1 MKLSIR
7 KLNLYP
13 VTLQYKTE
21 GTVWGENISARGIP
35 NRDLINTIL
44 MKKDNVYERLSK
56 AEREQLEQLEKEH
69 PYVDLLTDAV
79 PIRYGT

>member
-1 MKLSIR
+1 
-7 KLNLYP
+7 
-13 VTLQYKTE
+13 
-21 GTVWGENISARGIP
+21 
-35 NRDLINTIL
+35 
-44 MKKDNVYERLSK
+44 MKKDYVYERLSK